1 MAVDLTGAPPE
12 SQPVSSSNPTT
23 QASTSANPL
32 QKSARLPA
40 SHSFVGTAWLGP
52 QVGVATMVVLSAFNF
67 DAAPAT
73 IWGAIA
79 WVVSWLASGLAYGPS
94 TSPDRANARNYGELI
109 NRLATLEAR
118 RDQLCGSLSTQG
130 AASTP
135 KLASACAEATAHLD
149 WVREQATGP
158 GDMRWVNGAGYIAIW
173 QRLHR
178 AEEALLGVE
187 PGDEL
192 LDEVIHDELRL
203 KGSAIP
209 NRDDLI
215 GILKTVKKYLCDG
228 KVDPTSDPCIKNDEE
243 AASALTEVRFSIND
257 FRDTSWNGLL
267 QLRNQ
272 TMATVL
278 LTNITLFAFVV
289 VVVVGGARGHAI
301 LAATVFY
308 LVGVGVGL
316 LNRLYQHFQALTAV
330 EDYGLTM
337 ARLVAIPVYSGA
349 AAVAGVLITVLAG
362 TATGAKAPDLGNL
375 FIIPPAI
382 GLLVVAAAFGATPD
396 LVLKRLADASEKF
409 KSGIQSTQPGNRQ

>member
-1 MAVDLTGAPPE
+1 M
-12 SQPVSSSNPTT
+12 
-23 QASTSANPL
+23 
-32 QKSARLPA
+32 
-40 SHSFVGTAWLGP
+40 GTAWLGP
-52 QVGVATMVVLSAFNF
+52 QVGVATIVVLSAFNF

-79 WVVSWLASGLAYGPS
+79 WVVSWLASGLVYGPS
-94 TSPDRANARNYGELI
+94 TSPDRANASNYGELI

-118 RDQLCGSLSTQG
+118 RDQLCRSLSTQG

-192 LDEVIHDELRL
+192 LDEAIHDELRV

-215 GILKTVKKYLCDG
+215 GILKTVNKYLCDG

-362 TATGAKAPDLGNL
+362 TATGVKAPDLGNL